1 MHAPTSKPASRIL
14 LLLACILLAA
24 GLNVLGWWWQ
34 NRPVPVSH
42 DGLGA
47 VPAEI
52 ASVSFAPFRRGQGP
66 LNKVYPTPQQ
76 VEEDLASLQGIAR
89 GVRTYTARE
98 GLEVVPKEAGRYGI
112 VVMQGV
118 WLGPELDIN
127 EAEVAAAIRLA
138 NEYPDTIKSLV
149 VGNEVLLRKDLTVDQ
164 LIGYIRRIKAAVKQ
178 PVTYADVWE
187 FWLRFPQ
194 LLNEVDFVT
203 VHFLPYWEDMPV
215 GVDHAMAHIMD
226 VYRKVHE
233 ALPGKPV
240 MIGEVGWPSQGR
252 SRRAAIPSPV
262 EAARFIADF
271 LRLAEREKLQYNL
284 VEAFDQPWKVALEGT
299 VGGAWG
305 VLDEFRQ
312 PKYHL
317 DGSVSNLPQWP
328 LVCGIALLAALILLI
343 PQAPRIA
350 ALPAP
355 RMLAAVL
362 FVQML
367 GAFLAGTFEF
377 GLAHNYSMLRFAEFV
392 VMALLQALFAGVMVG
407 ELLDRLGRRPRA
419 AVPLQ
424 PLAARLAEFRRLAPL
439 WLPFGFH
446 RAAPDLQVQ
455 FRLHRRALAGEMLFA
470 LFALLAI
477 YQCLMLV
484 VAGRYRDFPLDYFL
498 MPVCGYVALRLLAA
512 GFGGRERGSALLAL
526 GSGFAPSA
534 QDGSGTAAGGCRLE
548 AAMIFLLLALP
559 VLVLLIETPANR
571 EAIYWCVTA
580 AAYAL
585 PLLGNLLSPRPGL
598 IIPA

>member
-14 LLLACILLAA
+14 LLLACVALAA
-24 GLNVLGWWWQ
+24 ALNILGWWWQ
-34 NRPVPVSH
+34 NRPVPVS
-42 DGLGA
+42 DNAPGA
-47 VPAEI
+47 VPTEI

-66 LNKVYPTPQQ
+66 LNKVYPTPAE
-76 VEEDLASLQGIAR
+76 VEEDLASLQGITR

-98 GLEVVPKEAGRYGI
+98 GLEIVPKEAGKYGI
-112 VVMQGV
+112 SVMQGV
-118 WLGPELDIN
+118 WLGADLAIN
-127 EAEVAAAIRLA
+127 EAEVAAAIKLA

-226 VYRKVHE
+226 VYRKVQA

-252 SRRAAIPSPV
+252 SRRAAIPSQI
-262 EAARFIADF
+262 EAATFIADF
-271 LRLAEREKLQYNL
+271 LRLAQREKLQYNL

-312 PKYHL
+312 PKYQL
-317 DGSVSNLPQWP
+317 DGKVSNLPQWP
-328 LVCGIALLAALILLI
+328 LVSGIALLVALILLI
-343 PQAPRIA
+343 PRAPRLA
-350 ALPAP
+350 ALPLP

-362 FVQML
+362 YVQML

-377 GLAHNYSMLRFAEFV
+377 GLSHNYSMLRFAEFV
-392 VMALLQALFAGVMVG
+392 AMALLQAVFAGLLTG
-407 ELLDRLGRRPRA
+407 ELLDRFGRRPQTV
-419 AVPLQ
+419 VPAQ
-424 PLAARLAEFRRLAPL
+424 PLAVRLVEIRRLAPL
-439 WLPFGFH
+439 YLPFLYR
-446 RAAPDLQVQ
+446 RATPDLQAQ
-455 FRLHRRALAGEMLFA
+455 FRERQRARAGEWLFA
-470 LFALLAI
+470 LFAVLAV

-498 MPVCGYVALRLLAA
+498 LPVCGFAVLRLL
-512 GFGGRERGSALLAL
+512 GVWLGDSGERGAALLAL
-526 GSGFAPSA
+526 GTGFSRSPHSEGA
-534 QDGSGTAAGGCRLE
+534 AAGGSFLVE
-548 AAMIFLLLALP
+548 AALVFLLLALP
-559 VLVLLIETPANR
+559 VLVLLIETLSNR
-571 EAIYWCVTA
+571 EAIFWCLTA

-585 PLLGNLLSPRPGL
+585 PLLGNLLLARRAP
-598 IIPA
+598 PA